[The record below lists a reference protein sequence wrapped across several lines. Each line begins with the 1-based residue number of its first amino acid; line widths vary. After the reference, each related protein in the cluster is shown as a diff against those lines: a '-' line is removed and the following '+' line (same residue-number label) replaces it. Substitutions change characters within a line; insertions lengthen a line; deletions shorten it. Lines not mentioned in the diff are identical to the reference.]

1 MDVKI
6 LEKWKNAVIHLE
18 CVTEGEN
25 FFDKNKKLCELNDKL
40 KKKKFLRKIMI
51 KKEYPYRK
59 NHLMTDLGELHYF
72 YLIIVEDIY

>member
-51 KKEYPYRK
+51 KKEYPY
-59 NHLMTDLGELHYF
+59 
-72 YLIIVEDIY
+72 